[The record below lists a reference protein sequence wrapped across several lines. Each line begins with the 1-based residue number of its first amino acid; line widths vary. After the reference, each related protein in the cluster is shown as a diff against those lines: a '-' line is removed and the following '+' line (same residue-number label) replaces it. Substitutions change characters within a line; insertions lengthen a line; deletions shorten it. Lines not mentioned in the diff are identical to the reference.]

1 MIAEAANHG
10 ANEGGDTNEEG
21 DVMGVVRVNNQ
32 VVPQMRTV
40 QGGAG

>member
-1 MIAEAANHG
+1 M
-10 ANEGGDTNEEG
+10 NEEE

>member
-1 MIAEAANHG
+1 MVAEAANHG
-10 ANEGGDTNEEG
+10 ANEGGDTNEEE

>member
-10 ANEGGDTNEEG
+10 ANEGGDMNEEE